1 MKLLK
6 ILFRC
11 ILKFITTIILLVTVG
26 LLAVFL
32 INGYVRN
39 SVKDRIYTINDIM
52 NYEADCILILGA
64 GVWGDRPSHM
74 LEDRLI
80 TGTALYEKGLSNR
93 LLMSGDHGKDD
104 YDEVNVM
111 KKFAIDRGIPSSHV
125 FMDHAGFSTYDSL
138 YRARDI
144 FLVKKA
150 VIVTQEYHLYRA
162 LYVAKGLGIDAI
174 GVSSDLRPYAGQE
187 YRDLREILARVKDF
201 IYVILQPQP
210 TFLGETIPVQGDG
223 DATND

>member
-39 SVKDRIYTINDIM
+39 SVKDRIYTINDIT

-64 GVWGDRPSHM
+64 GVWEDRPSHM